1 MGFPSILDGIR
12 KRTSAE
18 KPPTPDN
25 GDTAG
30 AKESRAPSST
40 DGTLVSIDEPS
51 TLTQQNVKKATKV
64 RKGFAI
70 SASVSSFLSLIFLIL
85 VLIGNVYPRAVL
97 RDLYFFKLDL
107 ADIIPNSVPNA
118 GLINSIAQSIGLHDF
133 YQVGLWNF
141 CEGYEN
147 VGITFCSPP
156 KALYW
161 FNPVEIL
168 MAELLSGATIAL
180 PNEVITIL
188 DVLRI
193 ASNIMFG
200 FFLTSACLATI
211 LVFLSPFALR
221 SRWWSLPLAI
231 LSGLN
236 SIFVGAA
243 CVVGSVISI
252 VFKYAA
258 TAQSDLN
265 IHAAVGVPMF
275 VLMWM
280 ASGFALWTFIAHAG
294 MGCCCVSRRDLM
306 TGRRQVRNGVVQM
319 SR

>member
-1 MGFPSILDGIR
+1 MGLPSILGVR
-12 KRTSAE
+12 KRSSVEKSATPE
-18 KPPTPDN
+18 NADTPTK
-25 GDTAG
+25 GSA
-30 AKESRAPSST
+30 APST
-40 DGTLVSIDEPS
+40 DGTLISADEPS
-51 TLTQQNVKKATKV
+51 TLTPHNVKRATRV

-85 VLIGNVYPRAVL
+85 VIIGNTYPRAVL

-107 ADIIPNSVPNA
+107 ADIIPTSVPNA
-118 GLINSIAQSIGLHDF
+118 SLINSIAQSIGLHDF

-156 KALYW
+156 SKLYF

-168 MAELLSGATIAL
+168 TSELLSGATIAL
-180 PNEVITIL
+180 PTAVVTIL

-200 FFLTSACLATI
+200 FFLTSAGITTV
-211 LVFLSPFALR
+211 LVFASPFALR
-221 SRWWSLPLAI
+221 SRWWSLPLAV
-231 LSGLN
+231 LAGLN
-236 SIFVGAA
+236 SLFVGAA
-243 CVVGSVISI
+243 CVVGSVISF
-252 VFKYAA
+252 VFNYAA

-265 IHAAVGVPMF
+265 IHAEVGVPMF

-280 ASGFALWTFIAHAG
+280 ASGLALWTFIAHAG
-294 MGCCCVSRRDLM
+294 MGCCCVSRRDIM
-306 TGRRQVRNGVVQM
+306 TGRRRVKNGVVQA
-319 SR
+319 R